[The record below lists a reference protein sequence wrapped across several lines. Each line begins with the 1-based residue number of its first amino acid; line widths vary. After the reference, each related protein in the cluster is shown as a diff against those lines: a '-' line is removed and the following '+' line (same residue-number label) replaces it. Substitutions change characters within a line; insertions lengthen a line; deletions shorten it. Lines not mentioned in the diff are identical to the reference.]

1 LPGTQGAA
9 AHDLYDWDLQNSPV
23 LSTARGQAVV
33 IDGGKAGIIELNA
46 QTGKPIW
53 KLPVGL
59 HNGHDHD
66 GLLTKNATP
75 SSQVNLPRQ
84 FCLEPGI
91 DGGIVTQLASNGS
104 TTLTAVSDKQ
114 RRSVGPGPAAQY
126 RSPPPSRRCS
136 RPPAR

>member
-23 LSTARGQAVV
+23 LSPARGQAVV

-66 GLLTKNATP
+66 GLLTKNVTP
-75 SSQVNLPRQ
+75 SSRST
-84 FCLEPGI
+84 CPGSS
-91 DGGIVTQLASNGS
+91 ASS
-104 TTLTAVSDKQ
+104 
-114 RRSVGPGPAAQY
+114 PASMVA
-126 RSPPPSRRCS
+126 S
-136 RPPAR
+136 